1 MNLHLSA
8 MLRKLSGHH
17 SGRLLVVLL
26 VALVLRLV
34 ICFFSGLPQI
44 TSDSLVYMQMAYD
57 IIDGTPQSFFP
68 NGFPLLIA
76 AVANFWGGDDIVAP
90 LMLINVIMSVCVVGL
105 VYGIASPMLGRRHAL
120 LAAWLT
126 ALWPNQLYYVCQV
139 MSEVPAAFFLTA
151 GLFFLLRHRPLPAG
165 LLLAIAGMLRVS
177 LVPVAPVV
185 VLAFLADRTR
195 RRDAVLLMT
204 VVAACWAGEYALL
217 SAGVVRGSSNVS
229 MNLLIAVSD
238 LRTLAVDQ
246 ALGGFSDDE
255 LVHPLSTYLSFA
267 LAHPA
272 EFFLQRLLALYDLWG
287 PWPGPG
293 DVNSPR
299 TLLARVVI
307 GLRFPLLLLALLGLW
322 SRRRD
327 FASWIVASPVLLV
340 TAIHIMFFAGQ
351 PRFTLPVEPL
361 AMILAAAGIAALV
374 RRFDGMLDRG
384 QRTSDLG

>member
-1 MNLHLSA
+1 MNLHLPA
-8 MLRKLSGHH
+8 MLRKLPGHH
-17 SGRLLVVLL
+17 SGSLLVILL
-26 VALVLRLV
+26 VALVVRLA

-57 IIDGTPQSFFP
+57 IIDGTPRSFFP

-76 AVANFWGGDDIVAP
+76 GVASVWGSNDIVAP
-90 LMLINVIMSVCVVGL
+90 LMLINVILSVCVVGL
-105 VYGIASPMLGRRHAL
+105 VYGIASPILGHRYAL

-151 GLFFLLRHRPLPAG
+151 ALFFLLRRRPLPGG

-195 RRDAVLLMT
+195 RRDALLLMT
-204 VVAACWAGEYALL
+204 VVAGCWAGEYALL
-217 SAGVVRGSSNVS
+217 SAGVVRASSNVG

-238 LRTLAVDQ
+238 LRTLALDQ

-255 LVHPLSTYLSFA
+255 LVHPLSTYLTFA
-267 LAHPA
+267 IAHPA

-287 PWPGPG
+287 PWPDQG

-299 TLLARVVI
+299 TLLARLVI

-322 SRRRD
+322 TRRRD

-361 AMILAAAGIAALV
+361 AMILAAAGIAELV
-374 RRFDGMLDRG
+374 QRLAGMPDRG
-384 QRTSDLG
+384 QRTSDFG